1 MSPAEEGRVIQ
12 RNPDFGLPIPEAA
25 ARLAEVV
32 GQVTGEPGKAVLLSD
47 SPSHRPAVIVDAEH
61 YLLAVAKAESLDR
74 LNGRAVP
81 HGGLA
86 VPLVDDDELEA
97 RLAER
102 RREQARLAA
111 AKLANL

>member
-1 MSPAEEGRVIQ
+1 MIQ
-12 RNPDFGLPIPEAA
+12 HNPEFGLPIPEAA

-32 GQVTGEPGKAVLLSD
+32 KKVTGEPGKAVVVGYSA
-47 SPSHRPAVIVDAEH
+47 SARPAVIVDAGH
-61 YLLAVAKAESLDR
+61 YRLALAKAESLDR
-74 LNGRAVP
+74 LNGRRVP

-86 VPLVDDDELEA
+86 VPLVSDEELEA
-97 RLAER
+97 RLADR